1 MPPASSP
8 AEADAILRCTVTILT
23 RAMTVL
29 ELRKALLGSS
39 NPREATMGSFK
50 RPHVFDPLDLEI
62 IDRVY
67 EAAWAHIEGR
77 DPYRDRE
84 KDGERQEAL
93 RKRIFAVAGH
103 RPVDFDTL
111 CDKVLASMPESWTPT
126 PPKRPP
132 RPLA

>member
-1 MPPASSP
+1 
-8 AEADAILRCTVTILT
+8 
-23 RAMTVL
+23 MTVL

-111 CDKVLASMPESWTPT
+111 CNKVLASMPESWTPT